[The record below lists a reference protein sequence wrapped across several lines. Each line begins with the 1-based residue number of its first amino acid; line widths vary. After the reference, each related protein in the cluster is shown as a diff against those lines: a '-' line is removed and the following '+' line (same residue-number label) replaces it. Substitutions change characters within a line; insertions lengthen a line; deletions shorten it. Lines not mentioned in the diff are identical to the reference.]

1 MRFDLTLI
9 SPNTKRMR
17 IFRAVVFGLVT
28 IGLVWA
34 LNRPWGP
41 APAFGPLLSPF
52 TGFWQ
57 NAEKAIGQ
65 PVDTDVDIDG
75 TSQPV
80 TVRYDGFGVPHIFAQ
95 NEADAYFAQGYVTA
109 RDRLWQM
116 EFQTHAAAGR
126 LTELVG
132 ERALETDRFN
142 RRMGMGFGAER
153 SLKMM
158 MEEPT
163 SRMVVEAYTAGINAY
178 IKSLKPANYPIEYKL
193 LGYAPEPWTPIKC
206 AYLLKLMTSTLAMGA
221 DDLRMTN
228 ILRKYG
234 VGVVADLFPDF
245 PALESPIIPAGTK
258 WDFKALPVPATPTDA
273 AVQKQLLAHTAPSFD
288 AGLVRQDPAIGSN
301 NWAVGAEKSA
311 TGYPILANDPH
322 LTLSLPSIWYQIQL
336 VTPTMNA
343 CGVSLPGSPGV
354 IIGFNQKVAWGV
366 TNVGADVL
374 DFYAIKFKDAT
385 QTAYWHDNQWKPT
398 TARYETYKVKGKP
411 DVIDTVRYTHH
422 GPVVY
427 STGTKPLR
435 PNIPT
440 GHAARWIAHE
450 PANELRCYYLLN
462 RAGNYTDYR
471 QALTHFA
478 APAQNF
484 VFASVDK
491 DIAISPN
498 GKYPLKWKDQGKFIL
513 DGTNPAYDWQG
524 WIPSDQNP
532 VVKNPP
538 RGFVSSAN
546 QFSTDKTYPYYL
558 NWQFAPSERGRRINE
573 RLAVMKGATPDS
585 LRALQNDNTNLR
597 ATDALPTLL
606 ALVQAQSLQ
615 GDQIAALETI
625 KKWSHRNDADEIAP
639 TIFTLW
645 MEKLLDG
652 IWKDEFDGGD
662 TLPMRYPSF
671 DRTLVMLQH
680 DTSARWFDN
689 VSTPARESARGIVT
703 NSLKAACDSLA
714 RANGPLSPTWAWALN
729 KSTDVRHLLPG
740 IDAFS
745 AMDVLNG
752 GGSSVVNATTA
763 RNGPSWRMVVA
774 LGPTPK
780 AYGVYPG
787 GQSGNPGSPAY
798 QGLLEAWRTGQLNE
812 LVYLRSVTEKHPK
825 LTQTITLK

>member
-1 MRFDLTLI
+1 
-9 SPNTKRMR
+9 MR
-17 IFRAVVFGLVT
+17 ILRAVFFTFLM

-57 NAEKAIGQ
+57 NAENAAGLSTN
-65 PVDTDVDIDG
+65 TDVDVDG
-75 TSQPV
+75 TTQPV
-80 TVRYDGFGVPHIFAQ
+80 TIHYDEYGVPHIFAQ
-95 NEADAYFAQGYVTA
+95 NDTDAYFAQGYVTA
-109 RDRLWQM
+109 RDRLWQI

-126 LTELVG
+126 LTEVVG
-132 ERALETDRFN
+132 ERAIEADRFN

-153 SLKMM
+153 SLEMM
-158 MEEPT
+158 MADPV
-163 SRMVVEAYTAGINAY
+163 SRAVLEAYTAGINAY
-178 IKSLKPANYPIEYKL
+178 IKSMKPANYPLEYKI

-234 VGVVADLFPDF
+234 AGVVADLFPDY
-245 PALESPIIPAGTK
+245 PTLESPIVPVGTK

-273 AVQKQLLAHTAPSFD
+273 AVQNKLLALTAPSFD
-288 AGLVRQDPAIGSN
+288 AGLVQHDPAIGSN

-311 TGYPILANDPH
+311 TGYPILASDPH

-336 VTPTMNA
+336 VTPTMNV

-354 IIGFNQKVAWGV
+354 VIGFNQKVAWGV

-374 DFYAIKFKDAT
+374 DFYAIKFKDTT
-385 QTAYWHDNQWKPT
+385 QTTYWHDNQWKPT
-398 TARYETYKVKGKP
+398 TARIERYKVKGKP

-427 STGTKPLR
+427 ATGQKALR

-450 PANELRCYYLLN
+450 PANDLRCFYLLN
-462 RAGNYTDYR
+462 RAQNYADYR
-471 QALTHFA
+471 QALTHYV

-498 GKYPLKWKDQGKFIL
+498 GKYPLKWKNQGKFIL
-513 DGTNPAYDWQG
+513 DGTNPAHDWQG
-524 WIPSDQNP
+524 WIPAMQNP
-532 VVKNPP
+532 IVKNPP

-546 QFSTDKTYPYYL
+546 QSLTDKTYPYYL
-558 NWQFAPSERGRRINE
+558 NWQFAPSERGRRVNE
-573 RLAVMKGATPDS
+573 RLTVMKGATSDS
-585 LRALQNDNTNLR
+585 LRMLQNDNMNLR
-597 ATDALPTLL
+597 AVDALPTMLTM
-606 ALVQAQSLQ
+606 VQASSLRGNQ
-615 GDQIAALETI
+615 VVALETI
-625 KKWSHRNDADEIAP
+625 KKWSRRNDADEIAP
-639 TIFTLW
+639 SIFTLW
-645 MEKLLDG
+645 TEKLMEA

-662 TLPMRYPSF
+662 TLPMRNPSF
-671 DRTLVMLQH
+671 DRTLLMLQR
-680 DTSARWFDN
+680 DRAARWFDN
-689 VSTPARESARGIVT
+689 VKTPALETANEIVT
-703 NSLKAACDSLA
+703 SSLKAACDSLT
-714 RANGPLSPTWAWALN
+714 RAHGPLSPTWAWAGH

-740 IDAFS
+740 VDAFS
-745 AMDVLNG
+745 AMNVMNG
-752 GGSSVVNATTA
+752 GGATVVNATTA

-787 GQSGNPGSPAY
+787 GQSGNPGSPGY
-798 QGLLEAWRTGQLNE
+798 QNLLEAWRTGQLNE
-812 LVYLRSVTEKHPK
+812 LVYLQSATEKHSK
-825 LTQTITLK
+825 LKNSIILK